1 MKFIYKILCLTLLT
15 ACSANA
21 RFERL
26 PDHKRDNSPG
36 DGSPVIGEPA
46 APSNQREGTITSSGG
61 YVYGYQ
67 SNPWFLGNVKSVNY
81 CIDMD
86 EENFGPSREEANAS
100 IKRAVGLWKT
110 AFSAPGIFPKLEVTP
125 TDVLKLGQQEFNLVA
140 CDDSSVD
147 IHFQLGKLTD
157 RQRATLGKPTDYVAS
172 AVQTDYDEEQ
182 LRGKGF
188 IYVGSEKGELR
199 PESDDLAE
207 DFLSHNANIV
217 LDWILIHELGH
228 VFGLPHQ
235 QGSGFPMG
243 KNFCENVVTMKWR
256 SMLNQLVNANWEEH
270 KDYLGYSNY
279 RELQS
284 MQMRDMFSVQGSAKF
299 RMGQG
304 QLRRDLGIDITNDED
319 ALLSMSPHGDLT
331 LTSWTD
337 EYSSGSRRK
346 KRVRELIKFRNY
358 GNGTLIDDAVYMRV
372 SNKQNVIKFSNPG
385 DFDDT
390 IGPHKAS
397 YFEVPIL
404 SVVQQIIKGE
414 ITVLDTGKLIP
425 VSIKSRPVWIGGDDM
440 EMLTGQSVVDG
451 RIVDLFKIQ

>member
-1 MKFIYKILCLTLLT
+1 MKFIQKLLCITLLT

-26 PDHKRDNSPG
+26 PDHKRDNSSG
-36 DGSPVIGEPA
+36 DGSPIIGEPG

-86 EENFGPSREEANAS
+86 EENFGPSRKEANTS
-100 IKRAVGLWKT
+100 IQRAVGLWKT
-110 AFSAPGIFPKLEVTP
+110 AFSAPGIFPKLEVEP
-125 TDVLKLGQQEFNLVA
+125 ADALKIGQQDFKLVS
-140 CDDSSVD
+140 CDAETVD
-147 IHFQLGKLTD
+147 IRFQLGKLTD
-157 RQRATLGKPTDYVAS
+157 SQRATLVNPTKYVAS
-172 AVQTDYDEEQ
+172 AVQTEYDEEQ

-188 IYVGSEKGELR
+188 IYVASEKGDLR
-199 PESDDLAE
+199 PEADDLAE
-207 DFLSHNANIV
+207 DFLSHNANFV

-243 KNFCENVVTMKWR
+243 ENFCENVVTMKWR
-256 SMLNQLVNANWEEH
+256 SMLNQLLDANWEER

-279 RELQS
+279 REFQS

-304 QLRRDLGIDITNDED
+304 QLRRDLGIEITNDED
-319 ALLSMSPHGDLT
+319 AILSMSPHGDLT
-331 LTSWTD
+331 LISWTD
-337 EYSSGSRRK
+337 EYSSGYRRK
-346 KRVRELIKFRNY
+346 KPVRELIKFRNY
-358 GNGTLIDDAVYMRV
+358 GNGRSFGDAVYMRV
-372 SNKQNVIKFSNPG
+372 PNKQKVIKFSNPG

-397 YFEVPIL
+397 YIEVPIL
-404 SVVQQIIKGE
+404 SVVQQTIKGE

-425 VSIKSRPVWIGGDDM
+425 ISLKSRPVWIGGGDM
-440 EMLTGQSVVDG
+440 EMLAGQSVVDG